1 MILSLL
7 LSKWFFAAI
16 LVGIIGILIR
26 KGMREAGELKLSCKE
41 LKLACWPTEAE
52 GCRMLHLS
60 DLHLKANSK
69 LPERILKLT
78 EEARPDYVVI
88 TGDLLPRGNKG
99 QKEAWE
105 FLRQMAARRPI
116 FLVPG
121 NEDRGSFLPQPVDEW
136 PATGATVLLN
146 RAVNLGKYGKRC
158 WLAGVDDPHRGRDDL
173 TRALEGIPEGEAVIL
188 LAHSPEIIKRSGIE
202 RACVIFCGHTHGGQM
217 CLPGG
222 KPLHIHTPLPLR
234 YGRGEHWV
242 GTGNTKLVVSRGAGT
257 TRLPLRLWCP
267 PEVTLW
273 ILKSGK

>member
-1 MILSLL
+1 
-7 LSKWFFAAI
+7 
-16 LVGIIGILIR
+16 
-26 KGMREAGELKLSCKE
+26 
-41 LKLACWPTEAE
+41 
-52 GCRMLHLS
+52 
-60 DLHLKANSK
+60 
-69 LPERILKLT
+69 
-78 EEARPDYVVI
+78 
-88 TGDLLPRGNKG
+88 
-99 QKEAWE
+99 
-105 FLRQMAARRPI
+105 MAARWPV

-121 NEDRGSFLPQPVDEW
+121 NEDRGRFSPQPVDEW
-136 PATGATVLLN
+136 PATGAVVLLN
-146 RAVNLGKYGKRC
+146 RAVKEKGC

-173 TRALEGIPEGEAVIL
+173 ARALEDIPEGEAVIL

-222 KPLHIHTPLPLR
+222 KPLYIRTPLPLQ
-234 YGRGEHWV
+234 YGSGEHWV